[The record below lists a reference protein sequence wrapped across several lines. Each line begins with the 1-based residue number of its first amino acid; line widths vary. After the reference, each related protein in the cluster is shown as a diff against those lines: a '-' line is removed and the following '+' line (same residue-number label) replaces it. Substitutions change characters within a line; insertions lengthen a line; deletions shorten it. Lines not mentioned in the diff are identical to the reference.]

1 MTYGPVTSYTPAV
14 DLGKLGVW
22 CRQHG
27 IPTFTFATN
36 MHPPGQLIDVILWSF
51 IGALNRGFYRCS
63 MYFF

>member
-1 MTYGPVTSYTPAV
+1 MTYGLVTSYTPAV

-36 MHPPGQLIDVILWSF
+36 MRPPGQLVDVTLWSF
-51 IGALNRGFYRCS
+51 IGAVFNV
-63 MYFF
+63 FFLGNPEQ